1 MYTVRHF
8 QFAFRSSC
16 TYHREGGTF
25 EFVVFFA
32 KPNSVY
38 YLYLLPYEF
47 LFDCENHGI
56 IIIWMEKSEFWS
68 MFVNPQAV
76 VCINCYLIVDA

>member
-1 MYTVRHF
+1 M
-8 QFAFRSSC
+8 C
-16 TYHREGGTF
+16 TLYGTF
-25 EFVVFFA
+25 SLHFVRVVRITEKA
-32 KPNSVY
+32 VLLNSFS
-38 YLYLLPYEF
+38 LPSQIQFLTYLLPYEF
-47 LFDCENHGI
+47 LFDCEKHGI